1 VQIDGNIYI
10 KIRNNP
16 FINWYY
22 LFYILGN
29 TNSTCTGIFWLLYA
43 ILLFLSDKFGY
54 RSFIFTEKHFDSLYK
69 CNVRCSAVTTALI
82 AFTIIMLPASDLS
95 VGLLGIIFGISSF
108 WAALNGLRE
117 FIKLQQQGISIKPFR
132 RFRHGLD

>member
-54 RSFIFTEKHFDSLYK
+54 RSFIFTEKH
-69 CNVRCSAVTTALI
+69 
-82 AFTIIMLPASDLS
+82 SDLS